1 MCTNGN
7 CNECAGKK
15 CGELREV
22 PGPKSAEIK
31 KDLFEYEGGGT
42 YWRATFDGEE
52 RIPVFERQAGVRQWD
67 ADGNEYIDTYGPFA
81 ASCLGHTPEV
91 VIDAVYEQSKK
102 MMHVADMPTIPR
114 AEFVKELAGIAPG
127 EMNGNA
133 VVHSEVGGSAAVEL
147 ALQIAEYYTPDP
159 QHGIISYYGAYHGRM
174 SAGLSATPC
183 AYYREKVPTIKNDI
197 TRIPFPYCYRCA
209 YGKEYP
215 SCDLYCVEAF
225 REMFRSPEYG
235 LYDPRT
241 KTNLVSTLIVEPA
254 QFHGGGIYAPQ
265 EYFKGIREI
274 CDEFGIVFIAD
285 EIAIG
290 MGRTGKWWCIE
301 NYGVTPDLITT
312 SKALSGGAWPL
323 SAVIGKREIMNAW
336 SGHPDK
342 HMGTWHGSAIGCKA
356 ATTTIREIKKQGLLQ
371 AAAEKG
377 AYFKDGLNEL
387 QKKHRLIGSVDGI
400 GLGLG
405 IELVRDRKTKEPA
418 AQETEYIVKRGLE
431 YGVLINLSSYYG
443 NRMTFMPPY
452 VIAKEDIDLVLDVL
466 DKCLTEAE
474 AKF

>member
-1 MCTNGN
+1 MSCNGG
-7 CNECAGKK
+7 CDGCDGKK
-15 CGELREV
+15 SGELREV
-22 PGPKSAEIK
+22 PGPRSREIK
-31 KDLFEYEGGGT
+31 KDLFQYEGGGT
-42 YWRATFDGEE
+42 YWRVTFDGEE
-52 RIPVFERQAGVRQWD
+52 RIPVFEKQSGVRQWD

-81 ASCLGHTPEV
+81 ASCLGHTPDV
-91 VIDAVYEQSKK
+91 VIDAVYAQSKQL
-102 MMHVADMPTIPR
+102 MHLADMPNIPR

-127 EMNGNA
+127 EMKGNA

-147 ALQIAEYYTPDP
+147 ALQIAEYFTPDP
-159 QHGIISYYGAYHGRM
+159 QRGIISYYGGYHGRM

-197 TRIPFPYCYRCA
+197 TRIPFPYCYRCFF
-209 YGKEYP
+209 GKEYP

-225 REMFRSPEYG
+225 REMFHSPEYG
-235 LYDPRT
+235 LYDPNT

-254 QFHGGGIYAPQ
+254 QFHGGGVYAPK

-301 NYGVTPDLITT
+301 NYDVTPDLITT
-312 SKALSGGAWPL
+312 SKALSAGVWPL
-323 SAVIGKREIMNAW
+323 AAVLGRREFMDAW
-336 SGHPDK
+336 QGHPDK
-342 HMGTWHGSAIGCKA
+342 HMGTWHGSAIGCTA
-356 ATTTIREIKKQGLLQ
+356 ATITIQEIKKQNLLAQ
-371 AAAEKG
+371 VKNRG
-377 AYFKDGLNEL
+377 DYFKNNLLAL
-387 QKKHRLIGSVDGI
+387 QKKHNLIGSVEGM

-418 AQETEYIVKRGLE
+418 DTETSFVVKRALE

-452 VIAKEDIDLVLDVL
+452 VITENDIDTVTDVL
-466 DKCLTEAE
+466 DRCLAE
-474 AKF
+474 AAQTV